1 MSDFDFTNEPEPEA
15 ANEAAPS
22 GFDFKGWYARNR
34 DAVLERRRKAYAENK
49 NGVRDNKSADRKANR
64 SEERET
70 QRAYL
75 ESNREKVNARRREY
89 YRKNAEKLNP
99 GFKARYHSGKDA
111 HTDARLKRKFGITLE
126 DYNAMFALQKG
137 NCAVC
142 GTKQKIK
149 DKYGN
154 FRRLAVDHDHKT
166 GKVRQLLCGPCN
178 TSIGLIKE
186 NVKTLN
192 KMIDYIKK
200 HEDTNVKTVTIV
212 LTIDELQAVAGL
224 IDAGI
229 KSVGLSG
236 VKAAASILTKLEA
249 AVAAA
254 NTEQKEED

>member
-1 MSDFDFTNEPEPEA
+1 MTDFDFTDVPEQEA
-15 ANEAAPS
+15 VEQTAPDKPLSWYQRNKEYMREKRKRDYAA
-22 GFDFKGWYARNR
+22 
-34 DAVLERRRKAYAENK
+34 NK
-49 NGVRDNKSADRKANR
+49 NGVRDKKAAARKISREN
-64 SEERET
+64 EREA

-75 ESNREKVNARRREY
+75 DENREKVNARRREY
-89 YRKNAEKLNP
+89 YRKNADKMKP
-99 GFKARYHSGKDA
+99 GFSARYHSDKDA
-111 HTDARLKRKFGITLE
+111 HTSQRLKRKFGITLE

-154 FRRLAVDHDHKT
+154 LRRLAVDHDHKT

-249 AVAAA
+249 AVAEA
-254 NTEQKEED
+254 NANEPKETE